1 MSIELINQPIVW
13 VDNNEKL
20 EELCNQWL
28 DEPVL
33 AVDTEFMRSQTYYPI
48 AGLIQLNDGKVNYLI
63 DPQAITD
70 FFPLVDVFD
79 NKECL
84 IFLHS
89 CSEDLEVFQ
98 HTLGCIPHRIIDT
111 QIACALSGYG
121 FSVGYANAI
130 HTALGIDLPKG
141 ETRSDW
147 LKRPLSQAQLAYAAL
162 DVEYL
167 YKLAL
172 KLKADLMESNRWHWL
187 LADCDELADN
197 YRANQMPELTY
208 LRVKMAWRLNGRQ
221 LAILKTLCEWRETKA
236 QVRDVPRNR
245 IIKEHALMEIAK
257 RQPTHLSQLR
267 NIEGIT
273 ERMINS
279 DGSVWLE
286 LVEVAANLPKEELPK
301 VLPQP
306 LTSGQNK
313 ILKRLRQAVERE
325 AEKHGIP
332 VELIVKKKNYEAMVR
347 RLCSGK
353 TVNLSEHLNGWRLM
367 LVSTAL
373 NAQSHSIDLHSL
385 EDKQ

>member
-13 VDNNEKL
+13 VDNNEQL
-20 EELCNQWL
+20 EELCDKWL
-28 DEPVL
+28 DEPML

-48 AGLIQLNDGKVNYLI
+48 AGLIQLNDGKANYLI

-130 HTALGIDLPKG
+130 HTTLGIDLPKG

-172 KLKADLMESNRWHWL
+172 KLKADLTESGRWQWL

-208 LRVKMAWRLNGRQ
+208 LRVKMAWRLSGRQ
-221 LAILKTLCEWRETKA
+221 LAILKALCEWRETKA

-257 RQPTHLSQLR
+257 RQPTHISQLR

-279 DGSVWLE
+279 DGSAWLTLIE
-286 LVEVAANLPKEELPK
+286 AATSLSKEALPN

-313 ILKRLRQAVERE
+313 ILKRLRQAVECE
-325 AEKHGIP
+325 AEKQGIP
-332 VELIVKKKNYEAMVR
+332 IELIVKKKNYEAMVR

-353 TVNLSEHLNGWRLM
+353 TVNLSEHLIGWRLT

-373 NAQSHSIDLHSL
+373 NAQSHSIDLHAL
-385 EDKQ
+385 EDK

>member
-1 MSIELINQPIVW
+1 MSIELIKQPIVW
-13 VDNNEKL
+13 VDNNEQL

-79 NKECL
+79 NEECL

-121 FSVGYANAI
+121 FSVGYAKAI
-130 HTALGIDLPKG
+130 NTALDIDLPKG

-147 LKRPLSQAQLAYAAL
+147 LKRPLSQAQLTYAAL

-167 YKLAL
+167 YTLAL
-172 KLKADLMESNRWHWL
+172 KLKADLIEANRWEWL
-187 LADCDELADN
+187 LADCDELIGN

-208 LRVKMAWRLNGRQ
+208 LRIKMAWRLNDRQ

-279 DGSVWLE
+279 DGSTWLE
-286 LVEVAANLPKEELPK
+286 LVEVTANLSKEELPK

-313 ILKRLRQAVERE
+313 ILKCLRQAVEQV
-325 AEKHGIP
+325 AKTHGVP

-353 TVNLSEHLNGWRLM
+353 TVDLSEHLNGWRLA
-367 LVSTAL
+367 LVSEAL
-373 NAQSHSIDLHSL
+373 NAQFHSIDLHSL

>member
-13 VDNNEKL
+13 VDNNEQL
-20 EELCNQWL
+20 EELCDKWL
-28 DEPVL
+28 DEPIL

-48 AGLIQLNDGKVNYLI
+48 AGLIQLNDGKANYLI

-167 YKLAL
+167 YTLAL
-172 KLKADLMESNRWHWL
+172 KLKAGLEEANRWQWL
-187 LADCDELADN
+187 LADCDELTDN

-208 LRVKMAWRLNGRQ
+208 LRVKMAWRLNDRQ

-245 IIKEHALMEIAK
+245 ILKEHALMEIAK
-257 RQPTHLSQLR
+257 RQPKHLSQLR

-279 DGSVWLE
+279 DGSTWLA
-286 LVEVAANLPKEELPK
+286 LVEETANLPKEALPQ

-313 ILKRLRQAVERE
+313 ILKRLRQAVEQV
-325 AEKHGIP
+325 AEKNGVP

-347 RLCSGK
+347 RLCSRK
-353 TVNLSEHLNGWRLM
+353 TVDLSEHLNGWRLT
-367 LVSTAL
+367 LVSEAL
-373 NAQSHSIDLHSL
+373 NAQFHAIDIHSL
-385 EDKQ
+385 EAK

>member
-13 VDNNEKL
+13 VDNNEQL
-20 EELCNQWL
+20 EELCDKWL

-48 AGLIQLNDGKVNYLI
+48 AGLIQLNDGKANYLI

-79 NKECL
+79 NKACL

-130 HTALGIDLPKG
+130 NTALGIDLPKG

-167 YKLAL
+167 YTLAL
-172 KLKADLMESNRWHWL
+172 KLKADLIEANRWEWL
-187 LADCDELADN
+187 LADCDELTDN

-208 LRVKMAWRLNGRQ
+208 LRVKMAWRLNDKQ

-245 IIKEHALMEIAK
+245 IVKEHALMEIAK
-257 RQPTHLSQLR
+257 RQPKHLSQLR

-273 ERMINS
+273 ERMINA
-279 DGSVWLE
+279 DGSTWLE
-286 LVEVAANLPKEELPK
+286 LIDVAANLPKEALPQ

-313 ILKRLRQAVERE
+313 ILKRLRQAVEQV
-325 AEKHGIP
+325 AQTHGVP
-332 VELIVKKKNYEAMVR
+332 VELIVKKKNYEAIVR
-347 RLCSGK
+347 RLCSRQA
-353 TVNLSEHLNGWRLM
+353 VDLSEYLNGWRLE
-367 LVSTAL
+367 LVSEAL
-373 NAQSHSIDLHSL
+373 NAQSHVIDLRSL
-385 EDKQ
+385 EDE

>member
-13 VDNNEKL
+13 VDNNEQL

-172 KLKADLMESNRWHWL
+172 KLKADLMASNRWQWL

-208 LRVKMAWRLNGRQ
+208 LRVKMAWRLNDRQ

-267 NIEGIT
+267 NIEGVT

-279 DGSVWLE
+279 DGSTWLE
-286 LVEVAANLPKEELPK
+286 LVEVAANLPKEALPK
-301 VLPQP
+301 ALPQP

-313 ILKRLRQAVERE
+313 ILKRLRQAVECE
-325 AEKHGIP
+325 AEKHGVP

-353 TVNLSEHLNGWRLM
+353 TVNLSEHLNGWRLA

-373 NAQSHSIDLHSL
+373 NAQFNSIDLHSL
-385 EDKQ
+385 EDK

>member
-13 VDNNEKL
+13 VDNNEQL
-20 EELCNQWL
+20 EELCDKWL
-28 DEPVL
+28 DEPIL

-48 AGLIQLNDGKVNYLI
+48 AGLIQLNDGKANYLI

-167 YKLAL
+167 YTLAL
-172 KLKADLMESNRWHWL
+172 KLKAGLEEANRWQWL
-187 LADCDELADN
+187 LADCDELTDN

-208 LRVKMAWRLNGRQ
+208 LRVKMAWRLNDRQ

-279 DGSVWLE
+279 DGSTWLA
-286 LVEVAANLPKEELPK
+286 LVEETANLPKEALPQ

-313 ILKRLRQAVERE
+313 ILKRLRQAVEQV
-325 AEKHGIP
+325 AEKNGVP

-347 RLCSGK
+347 RLCSRK
-353 TVNLSEHLNGWRLM
+353 TVDLSEHLNGWRLT
-367 LVSTAL
+367 LVSEAL
-373 NAQSHSIDLHSL
+373 NAQFHAIDIHSL
-385 EDKQ
+385 EAK

>member
-13 VDNNEKL
+13 VDNNEQL
-20 EELCNQWL
+20 EELCDKWL
-28 DEPVL
+28 DEPIL

-48 AGLIQLNDGKVNYLI
+48 AGLIQLNDGKANYLI

-79 NKECL
+79 NKGCL

-167 YKLAL
+167 YTLAL
-172 KLKADLMESNRWHWL
+172 KLKAGLEEANRWQWL
-187 LADCDELADN
+187 LADCDELTDN

-208 LRVKMAWRLNGRQ
+208 LRVKMAWRLNDRQ

-267 NIEGIT
+267 NIEGVA

-279 DGSVWLE
+279 DGSTWLE
-286 LVEVAANLPKEELPK
+286 LVEVAVSLPKEALPQ

-313 ILKRLRQAVERE
+313 ILKRLRQAVEQV
-325 AEKHGIP
+325 AEKNGVP

-347 RLCSGK
+347 RLCSRK
-353 TVNLSEHLNGWRLM
+353 TVDLSEHLNGWRLT
-367 LVSTAL
+367 LVSEAL
-373 NAQSHSIDLHSL
+373 NAQFHAIDIHSL
-385 EDKQ
+385 EAK

>member
-1 MSIELINQPIVW
+1 MSMELINQPIVW
-13 VDNNEKL
+13 VDNNEQL
-20 EELCNQWL
+20 EELCDKWL

-121 FSVGYANAI
+121 FSIGYANAI
-130 HTALGIDLPKG
+130 HTTLGIDLPKG

-172 KLKADLMESNRWHWL
+172 KLKADLTESNRWQWL

-208 LRVKMAWRLNGRQ
+208 LRVKMAWRLNDRQ

-279 DGSVWLE
+279 DGSAWLA
-286 LVEVAANLPKEELPK
+286 LVEVATSLPKEALPK

-313 ILKRLRQAVERE
+313 ILKRLRQTVECE
-325 AEKHGIP
+325 AEKQGVP

-353 TVNLSEHLNGWRLM
+353 TVNLNEHLTGWRLT

-373 NAQSHSIDLHSL
+373 NAQSHPIDLHVL
-385 EDKQ
+385 EDK